1 MHSSASEAC
10 TDQNGPIKFGVVT
23 PNVHRAGST
32 AGLKPLPPRQAMQV
46 GLLVGWATAVAAA
59 MDPRPRQRPVGTC
72 WIAVTAAC
80 ALLGL
85 VLRGTEGL
93 VVGAAAGVA
102 GFLLMIM
109 VLGLV
114 IERRLFLR
122 ADRVWLIVSEGGRA
136 CAKVNATSTGAWK
149 LTSVAA
155 WPFKHHLGSHLVGEI
170 CRDADHAGREIIL
183 QAQNDRVARL
193 YTRHQF
199 VSGTQGDR
207 RAMQRLPMSPGP
219 QPGPVTEEMNLG

>member
-1 MHSSASEAC
+1 M
-10 TDQNGPIKFGVVT
+10 T
-23 PNVHRAGST
+23 PTVHRAGST
-32 AGLKPLPPRQAMQV
+32 GGLSPLPPRQAMQV

-72 WIAVTAAC
+72 WIAVAAAC

-85 VLRGTEGL
+85 VLRGLEGL
-93 VVGAAAGVA
+93 VVGAVAGVA

-122 ADRVWLIVSEGGRA
+122 ADQVWLIVSAGGRA
-136 CAKVNATSTGAWK
+136 CAKVNATPNGAWK

-155 WPFKHHLGSHLVGEI
+155 WPFNHHLGSHLVDEI

-193 YTRHQF
+193 YTRHNFAPDPVVDQL
-199 VSGTQGDR
+199 GMR
-207 RAMQRLPMSPGP
+207 RLPT
-219 QPGPVTEEMNLG
+219 QPGVEPGLIPEVVDRG

>member
-1 MHSSASEAC
+1 MHRSASQVC
-10 TDQNGPIKFGVVT
+10 TDQNGPIRFGVVT

-72 WIAVTAAC
+72 WIAVAAAG

-85 VLRGTEGL
+85 VLSGTEGL
-93 VVGAAAGVA
+93 VVGAVSGVA

-122 ADRVWLIVSEGGRA
+122 ADRVWMIVSEGGRA
-136 CAKVNATSTGAWK
+136 CAKANVTPNGAWK

-199 VSGTQGDR
+199 VSSAQGDR
-207 RAMQRLPMSPGP
+207 RAMQRLPTSPGP
-219 QPGPVTEEMNLG
+219 QQRPVTEEMNLG

>member
-1 MHSSASEAC
+1 M
-10 TDQNGPIKFGVVT
+10 
-23 PNVHRAGST
+23 
-32 AGLKPLPPRQAMQV
+32 

-72 WIAVTAAC
+72 WVAVTAAC

-85 VLRGTEGL
+85 VLGGTEGL
-93 VVGAAAGVA
+93 VVGAVAGVA
-102 GFLLMIM
+102 GFLLMIIL
-109 VLGLV
+109 LGLV

-122 ADRVWLIVSEGGRA
+122 ADRVWLIVTDGGRA
-136 CAKVNATSTGAWK
+136 CAKVNATPNGAWK

-170 CRDADHAGREIIL
+170 CRDADHAGAEIIL

-193 YTRHQF
+193 YTRHKF
-199 VSGTQGDR
+199 VAAASDDR
-207 RAMQRLPMSPGP
+207 RAMYRFPTSLGP
-219 QPGPVTEEMNLG
+219 QPDPVTEKMNRG